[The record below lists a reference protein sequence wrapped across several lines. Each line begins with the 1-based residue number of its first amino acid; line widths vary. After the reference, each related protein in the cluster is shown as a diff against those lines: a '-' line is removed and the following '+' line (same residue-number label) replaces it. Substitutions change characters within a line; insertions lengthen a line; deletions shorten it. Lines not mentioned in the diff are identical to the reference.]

1 MRGYFRNAKL
11 VLVLGFPLAGQSAWG
26 QALKIDVVANAP
38 ATPISPYIYG
48 ANDWC
53 NPTTVP
59 FTSSRSGG
67 NRLTAYNW
75 ENNAS
80 NAGSDYQQNSD
91 NYLVKDFPAADQKI
105 PGQVVLN
112 FQKVFGGRKQYTLA
126 TVPAAGY
133 VAADMNGPV
142 QAGEVAPSA
151 RWKKVVAEKP
161 GGELSLTP
169 NSGDNEVY
177 TDEFVNAMVGKLG
190 KSSAGG
196 VNAWSI
202 DNEPGLWKYTHPRIY
217 PNALTVS
224 DLMAKSVAAAKAV
237 KKIDAD
243 AEVYG
248 PATWGWG
255 EMMAQEGDDWKNTLS
270 KQYDWFISAYL
281 AQMKSEGD
289 KAGKRLLDVLDFH
302 WYPETQGDCRIIV
315 STDCDQ
321 VGAAQAEA
329 RMQSPRSLWDSTYL
343 EKSWITDSN
352 GKKAIQLLN
361 RVRKSIQA
369 QYPGTKMAM
378 TEYEYGGH
386 DHYSGGLAQADV
398 LGVIGSQGMYMA
410 TIWSTPGKFSRSAFQ
425 IYLNYDG
432 QGGKYGD
439 RAVPAAASDRAALSA
454 FAALDSK
461 DSTALHLIAVN
472 KKGSAQDV
480 QFNLAGFRC
489 DAGKVY
495 GFDEASSGSITSRQ
509 AVTAAGVS
517 AFSYSLPAHSV
528 SHFILKGSVLG
539 VGISSRAKPSAQPF
553 FRISGRD
560 LVLSRPTGTDGDLE
574 FRVIGWKGQ
583 EVARQVL
590 RAGQGGA
597 TIRAVRAGRYIL
609 SVSRAGRRAQVAPLV
624 VE

>member
-1 MRGYFRNAKL
+1 VRGYFRNVKTL
-11 VLVLGFPLAGQSAWG
+11 VAIGFPLAINPAWG
-26 QALKIDVVANAP
+26 QTLKIDVVANAP
-38 ATPISPYIYG
+38 AAPISPYIYG

-53 NPTTVP
+53 NPADIP
-59 FTSSRSGG
+59 FAASRSGG

-75 ENNAS
+75 ETNAS
-80 NAGSDYQQNSD
+80 NAGSDYQHNSD

-112 FQKVFGGRKQYTLA
+112 FQKVFGARKQYTLA

-142 QAGEVAPSA
+142 QTTEVAPSP
-151 RWKKVVAEKP
+151 RWKKVTAEKP
-161 GGELSLTP
+161 GGNLSLSP
-169 NSGDNEVY
+169 DASDGEVY
-177 TDEFVNAMVGKLG
+177 TDEFVNAMVNKLG
-190 KSSAGG
+190 NSSAGG

-224 DLMAKSVAAAKAV
+224 DLIAKSAAAAKAV
-237 KKIDAD
+237 KKIDAA
-243 AEVYG
+243 AEIYG
-248 PATWGWG
+248 PATYGWG
-255 EMMAQEGDDWKNTLS
+255 EMMAQEGADWKNTLS

-281 AQMKSEGD
+281 AQMKSESE

-302 WYPETQGDCRIIV
+302 WYPESQGGCRIIA
-315 STDCDQ
+315 TTECDQ
-321 VGAAQAEA
+321 LSASQAEA
-329 RMQSPRSLWDSTYL
+329 RMQSPRSLWDSTYI
-343 EKSWITDSN
+343 EKSWIIDSN

-439 RAVPAAASDRAALSA
+439 RAVPATASDNAALSA

-461 DSTALHLIAVN
+461 DSTALHLIAIN
-472 KKGSAQDV
+472 KKASAQDV
-480 QFNLAGFRC
+480 QFNLAGFKC
-489 DAGKVY
+489 DGGKVY

-509 AVTAAGVS
+509 AVTAAGAG
-517 AFSYSLPAHSV
+517 AFAYSLPAHSV

-539 VGISSRAKPSAQPF
+539 VGISARAKAAAGHY
-553 FRISGRD
+553 FRVSGRD
-560 LVLSRPTGTDGDLE
+560 LVLSRPSGADGDLE
-574 FRVIGWKGQ
+574 FRVIGWTGR
-583 EVARQVL
+583 VAARQVL
-590 RAGQGGA
+590 KAGQGQA
-597 TIRAVRAGRYIL
+597 TIRSVPAGRYIL
-609 SVSRAGRRAQVAPLV
+609 SVSRAGQRALVAPMDV
-624 VE
+624 K